1 MPHPVRGGGRGGRG
15 RGRSNQGRGGRG
27 NQQGRGRGQQKLQ
40 SQEAKLRQAAQQA
53 AWQKQQAQLRLTQLK
68 NHLVLKCF
76 SYLDEQS
83 RKNVFMTM
91 GWPMDNYMNRKEQMR
106 VSFCVSMLCVGIC
119 EGVLLVR
126 LFMRVGGHIPCILCV
141 Y

>member
-27 NQQGRGRGQQKLQ
+27 NQQGRGRGQQMLQ
-40 SQEAKLRQAAQQA
+40 SQEAKQRQAAQQA

-106 VSFCVSMLCVGIC
+106 VSLFLCVIDMC
-119 EGVLLVR
+119 WNLR
-126 LFMRVGGHIPCILCV
+126 RCIRMHIN
-141 Y
+141 